1 MMEEDRLARLIMG
14 VRSLLGID
22 SNNRKQVARP
32 KRKVYRLRYAE
43 STLEKPIEEREE
55 KSKREKS
62 APKKR
67 RKKKK
72 ETKKERVPED
82 KEDVER
88 AVELVKEAA
97 MYLMCPF
104 CKARLVDE
112 IEYLLTYHYKSML
125 VESGINPKEVDMVFK
140 ERYEGVVKRRVESI
154 KKELGVGDFEYK
166 QAVAEKAKALIG
178 KS

>member
-1 MMEEDRLARLIMG
+1 MMDEDRFARLMKGIK
-14 VRSLLGID
+14 SLFGID
-22 SNNRKQVARP
+22 SSSGKQVAKP

-43 STLEKPIEEREE
+43 STLEKSVEGE
-55 KSKREKS
+55 KSRRGKA
-62 APKKR
+62 APKKQGR
-67 RKKKK
+67 GKKVARKEK
-72 ETKKERVPED
+72 VSED
-82 KEDVER
+82 REDVEK

-112 IEYLLTYHYKSML
+112 IEYLLTYHYKSLL
-125 VESGINPKEVDMVFK
+125 VESGINPKEVDRIFK
-140 ERYEGVVKRRVESI
+140 ERYEGIVKRRVESI

-166 QAVAEKAKALIG
+166 QAVAEKARTLIG